1 MYFILLIAAAL
12 AAGCSA
18 YMVALQAASLSADYR
33 GRVRLEARLT
43 RSVSRSG
50 LAAYL
55 KMLGNRLVSI
65 PLGRKFV
72 TELSGAGFAEP
83 RTTALTILAV
93 VPLALFSIS
102 ILIGSVVVSVAFTAA
117 AFAGLNLWSKSR
129 TKKREQ
135 RLADEL
141 PALFKSIAGGL
152 SAGFSM
158 NQALSHASKESAGTV
173 RTQLEPLIQQVS
185 LGLPLDE
192 ALADLYGRVPLPEL
206 NMMIVGLT
214 LQKQIGG
221 NLVSFLEEVVRLIEE
236 RRLLQKN
243 LRIETAQ
250 ARTSAQ
256 VIGLM
261 PLIAIGAISIVDPSF
276 LRPLFVTAPGLM
288 LLAVAA
294 LAEGAG
300 WLLLSKI
307 SDIRI

>member
-1 MYFILLIAAAL
+1 MYFILSITAAL
-12 AAGCSA
+12 AAGYAA
-18 YMVALQAASLSADYR
+18 YMVALRAASLSADYR
-33 GRVRLEARLT
+33 GRLRLEARLT

-50 LAAYL
+50 LAANL
-55 KMLGNRLVSI
+55 QMLGNGLVRI
-65 PLGRKFV
+65 PLGRMFV
-72 TELSGAGFAEP
+72 AELSGAGFREP
-83 RTTALTILAV
+83 RTTALAILAL

-102 ILIGSVVVSVAFTAA
+102 ILVGSVAVSVAFTAA
-117 AFAGLNLWSKSR
+117 ALAGLKLWSKSR
-129 TKKREQ
+129 IKNREQ

-158 NQALSHASKESAGTV
+158 NQALAHASKESADTV
-173 RTQLEPLIQQVS
+173 RTQLESLTQQVS

-221 NLVSFLEEVVRLIEE
+221 NLVAFINDVVQLIEE

-243 LRIETAQ
+243 LKIETAQ
-250 ARTSAQ
+250 ARMSAQ

-261 PLIAIGAISIVDPSF
+261 PLITIGAISIVDPSF
-276 LRPLFVTAPGLM
+276 LKPLFVTAPGLM
-288 LLAVAA
+288 LLAVAV

-307 SDIRI
+307 SEIRI